1 MRRRNSWIGWAAV
14 VGVSLAFLFSQSSTS
29 RDSFLDGLNWRRI
42 EDEPISPEIQA
53 QRTYRLPGTAS
64 SNFRRLRAS
73 IPNPL
78 VLTQSEG
85 WDLVIPRKVGGRVV
99 LMPPPAQTIEI
110 RGDVVGTKVTVK
122 DFRRPSAFDSA
133 WNWLSRV
140 IHA

>member
-1 MRRRNSWIGWAAV
+1 MRRGNTWIGWASV

-29 RDSFLDGLNWRRI
+29 RDAFLDGMNWRRI
-42 EDEPISPEIQA
+42 EDEPLSPEIQA
-53 QRTYRLPGTAS
+53 QRTYFIPGTAG

-78 VLTQSEG
+78 VSSQREG
-85 WDLVIPRKVGGRVV
+85 WDLIIPRKVGGRVTI
-99 LMPPPAQTIEI
+99 MPPPAQTIEI
-110 RGDVVGTKVTVK
+110 RSDVAGTKVTVK

-133 WNWLSRV
+133 WTWLSRV